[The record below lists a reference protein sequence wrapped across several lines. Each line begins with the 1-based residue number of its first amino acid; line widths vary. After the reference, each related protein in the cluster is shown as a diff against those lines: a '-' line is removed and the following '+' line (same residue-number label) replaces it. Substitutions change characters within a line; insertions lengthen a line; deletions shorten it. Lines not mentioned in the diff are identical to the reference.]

1 MEPTHGE
8 LVAGYLG
15 PHAIDGVLGDD
26 GEGSDDDG
34 IVAAYP
40 QAVGTLDGTLA
51 PVHGSVLNQQE
62 AVGVNTQVVA
72 DAVGAAELRDGAVG
86 WLRTLEDDVL
96 RRVVA
101 GDRRYR
107 QSDNERTMNDE

>member
-1 MEPTHGE
+1 MEPAHGE
-8 LVAGYLG
+8 LVAGHLG

-26 GEGSDDDG
+26 GEGGDDDG
-34 IVAAYP
+34 VVAAYP
-40 QAVGTLDGTLA
+40 QAVGTLDGALA
-51 PVHGSVLNQQE
+51 PVHGAVLNQQE
-62 AVGVNTQVVA
+62 TVGMNTQVVA

-86 WLRTLEDDVL
+86 WFRAIEDDVL

-107 QSDNERTMNDE
+107 QSDNE